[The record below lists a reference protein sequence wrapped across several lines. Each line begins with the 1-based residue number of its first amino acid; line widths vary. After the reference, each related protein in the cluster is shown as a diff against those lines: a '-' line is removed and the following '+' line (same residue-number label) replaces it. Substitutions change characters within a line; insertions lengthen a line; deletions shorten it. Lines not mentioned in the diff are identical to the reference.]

1 MKKRLVLLFA
11 AAAAAL
17 LLVSGLWAPSAS
29 AAPAPALTQIRIIG
43 VTSDGQNYQWE
54 NIGPNQISASKPM
67 KGTTGYLAVY
77 FQGYPN
83 NNSIQAFNNGTN
95 ITNLTSKALEDEYT
109 KNGNIVTGYIK
120 YYSVPLSYVSSGT
133 FSFSATGLNGPYT
146 PLSSGFFSIQVQ
158 S

>member
-1 MKKRLVLLFA
+1 MKKRLVTLFA
-11 AAAAAL
+11 AAAAVL

-43 VTSDGQNYQWE
+43 VTSDGQSYQWE

-83 NNSIQAFNNGTN
+83 NNTIQAFNNGTN

-109 KNGNIVTGYIK
+109 KTAISLQAILNITVFLFLM
-120 YYSVPLSYVSSGT
+120 SVQERSLSPQRG
-133 FSFSATGLNGPYT
+133 
-146 PLSSGFFSIQVQ
+146 
-158 S
+158 